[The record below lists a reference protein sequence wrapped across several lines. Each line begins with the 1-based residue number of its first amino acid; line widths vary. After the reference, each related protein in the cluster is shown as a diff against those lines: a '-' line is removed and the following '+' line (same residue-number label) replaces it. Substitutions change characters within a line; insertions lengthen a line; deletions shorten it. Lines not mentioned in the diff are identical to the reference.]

1 MCILLTYSSEN
12 GRVGRPPKPSTAKS
26 RRFSRLSRDLRFVG
40 KLAVLPQDY
49 RIFRIHIL
57 LNFEILYLEAYR
69 FPNSEGL
76 EGLKGVRRYFVYL
89 YTGMCVWRVEFKPK
103 NMDSMKILHP
113 KIWILHISYPKTWVK
128 LCFSHKFDGKRLF
141 LRYYRIESSKNDSC

>member
-12 GRVGRPPKPSTAKS
+12 GRVAKS

-69 FPNSEGL
+69 FSNSEGL
-76 EGLKGVRRYFVYL
+76 EGLKGVRRILLIFVYGNVRMEGRIQ
-89 YTGMCVWRVEFKPK
+89 TQEHGFHENFAPK
-103 NMDSMKILHP
+103 NMDLACLLPKNMGKI
-113 KIWILHISYPKTWVK
+113 V
-128 LCFSHKFDGKRLF
+128 F
-141 LRYYRIESSKNDSC
+141 

>member
-40 KLAVLPQDY
+40 RLAVLPQDY

-76 EGLKGVRRYFVYL
+76 EGLKVIRRILRIF
-89 YTGMCVWRVEFKPK
+89 YTGMCVWRVEFKPN

-141 LRYYRIESSKNDSC
+141 LRYYRIESNKNDSC

>member
-1 MCILLTYSSEN
+1 MKNQNSQKLPSFFGMCIVLTYSSEN
-12 GRVGRPPKPSTAKS
+12 GRVGRPPKTSTAKS

-76 EGLKGVRRYFVYL
+76 EGLKGVRRIFVYGNVRMEGRIQ
-89 YTGMCVWRVEFKPK
+89 TQEHGFHENFAPK
-103 NMDSMKILHP
+103 NMDLAHLLPKSMGKI
-113 KIWILHISYPKTWVK
+113 V
-128 LCFSHKFDGKRLF
+128 F
-141 LRYYRIESSKNDSC
+141 

>member
-1 MCILLTYSSEN
+1 MKNQNSQSSLLFFGMCILLTYSSLN

-26 RRFSRLSRDLRFVG
+26 RRFSRLSRARDLRFVG

-76 EGLKGVRRYFVYL
+76 EGLKGVRRILRIFVYGNVRMEGRIQ
-89 YTGMCVWRVEFKPK
+89 TQEHGFHENFAPK
-103 NMDSMKILHP
+103 NMDLAYLLPKNMGKI
-113 KIWILHISYPKTWVK
+113 V
-128 LCFSHKFDGKRLF
+128 F
-141 LRYYRIESSKNDSC
+141 

>member
-1 MCILLTYSSEN
+1 MKNQNSQKQPSFFGMCILLTCSSEN

-69 FPNSEGL
+69 VPNSEGL
-76 EGLKGVRRYFVYL
+76 EGLKGVRRILRIFVYGNVRMEGRIQ
-89 YTGMCVWRVEFKPK
+89 TQEHGFHENFAPK
-103 NMDSMKILHP
+103 NMDLAYLLPKNMGKI
-113 KIWILHISYPKTWVK
+113 V
-128 LCFSHKFDGKRLF
+128 F
-141 LRYYRIESSKNDSC
+141 

>member
-12 GRVGRPPKPSTAKS
+12 GRVGRPPTPSTAKS
-26 RRFSRLSRDLRFVG
+26 RRFSRLSRDLTFVG
-40 KLAVLPQDY
+40 KVAVLPQDY

-76 EGLKGVRRYFVYL
+76 EGLKGVRRILRIFVY
-89 YTGMCVWRVEFKPK
+89 GGVRMEVEFKPK
-103 NMDSMKILHP
+103 NMNSMKILHP

>member
-1 MCILLTYSSEN
+1 MCVLLTYSSEN

-26 RRFSRLSRDLRFVG
+26 RRFSRLLRDLSFVG
-40 KLAVLPQDY
+40 KLAVLSQDY

-76 EGLKGVRRYFVYL
+76 EDLKGVRRILRIFVYG
-89 YTGMCVWRVEFKPK
+89 YVRMEGRIQTQEHDFHENFAPK
-103 NMDSMKILHP
+103 NMDLAYLLPKSMGKI
-113 KIWILHISYPKTWVK
+113 V
-128 LCFSHKFDGKRLF
+128 F
-141 LRYYRIESSKNDSC
+141 

>member
-12 GRVGRPPKPSTAKS
+12 SRVGRPPKPSSAKR

-69 FPNSEGL
+69 FPNSESL
-76 EGLKGVRRYFVYL
+76 EGLKGVRRILRIFVYEGV
-89 YTGMCVWRVEFKPK
+89 GMEGRIQTQE
-103 NMDSMKILHP
+103 MDSMKILHP
-113 KIWILHISYPKTWVK
+113 KIWILHISYPKIRVK